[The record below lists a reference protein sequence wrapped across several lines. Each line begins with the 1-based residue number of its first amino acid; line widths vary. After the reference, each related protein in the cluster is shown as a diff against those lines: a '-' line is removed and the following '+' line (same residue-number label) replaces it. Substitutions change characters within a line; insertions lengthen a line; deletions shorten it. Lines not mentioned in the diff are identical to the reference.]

1 MRKLTLMTMLLV
13 LANLKVFAQ
22 ETKPWTEWSR
32 VEVEKILNDS
42 PWGQTQV
49 SKQTSSSSSSALP
62 SRSTSTTATG
72 SMGPAGTIG
81 SPNDNDGSVM
91 KSVLMGGTPRLP
103 STTTSSTSVSYT
115 YRIRFL
121 SAKPIRE
128 AFAAM
133 LLNKRAD
140 SNSADRQQAAES
152 LKTQLQKFL
161 EGGSGDFIVVSVE
174 SLQMPADLSPH
185 ARENTY
191 LQRGDGK
198 RVLLVNYRAA
208 GADGLGAQFLFPRSL
223 EGQPFLSLDS
233 GEVRFCSE
241 LEPNLKINRR
251 FKVSEMV
258 YQGKLEY

>member
-1 MRKLTLMTMLLV
+1 MRKLTLMTMLLL
-13 LANLKVFAQ
+13 LASLKVFAQ

-32 VEVEKILNDS
+32 VEAEKILNDS

-49 SKQTSSSSSSALP
+49 SKQTLNSSSSASS
-62 SRSTSTTATG
+62 SRSTSTVATG

-81 SPNDNDGSVM
+81 SANENDGTVM
-91 KSVLMGGTPRLP
+91 KSVLMGGAPRLP
-103 STTTSSTSVSYT
+103 ATTTSSTSVSYT

-121 SAKPIRE
+121 SAKPIRA

-152 LKTQLQKFL
+152 LKIQLQKFL
-161 EGGSGDFIVVSVE
+161 EAGSGDYIVVSVE
-174 SLQMPADLSPH
+174 SLQMPDDLSPQFK
-185 ARENTY
+185 ENTY

-198 RVLLVNYRAA
+198 RVLLLNYKAA
-208 GADGLGAQFLFPRSL
+208 GSDGLGAQFLFPRSL
-223 EGQPFLSLDS
+223 EGHPFLTLDS

-241 LEPNLKINRR
+241 FGPVKLNKR
-251 FKVSEMV
+251 FKVSDMV